1 MSYQKSRA
9 RSPIQNLDFSKIVN
23 DKKIML
29 IVALCLLVFV
39 SAAIAIGYFYNRYEY
54 VAIPPT
60 AEYVPDELLVSY
72 KDGKAPH
79 QISEPEKAELDE
91 QLRVLGVISQEKAY
105 VDISEGELSRS
116 YLLKLE
122 NGLDIVTLQDE
133 LSDINGIVS
142 SQPNFIY
149 RPFITPNDPQ
159 YGSLWGMPTINAPTA
174 WDTSTGSNSV
184 VVGVLDTGLDMSH
197 PDLVGV
203 GVNPHNAISGSSNV
217 SDSVGHGTHV
227 SGTIGAVG
235 NNGIG
240 VAGVN
245 WNVSIMPIQVCS
257 SNGCP
262 QVAIVNG
269 IYKAADSG
277 ARVINMSLGTSAP
290 GVDTCSPSQD
300 THKAIQYAIS
310 KGVTVVVAAGNDSR
324 DASQVAPASCQGV
337 ITVGASTQGDGMANF
352 TNFGSTVEISAPGVG
367 IVSTVPGGGYKA
379 LNGTSMASPHVAGA
393 AALLLSVNPS
403 LSPQQVSDCLVS
415 NADTTGVSSS
425 IGPRLNIGNTIA
437 NCAGTA
443 GPIPTPTPNLLSTP
457 TPPTTARFYISGRV
471 FQDNNGDGVYN
482 SGDLGLGG
490 ETLTLSGNFSD
501 TATTLTDGTYIFD
514 NLFEGNFNVTFQN
527 SSRDGINLTQN
538 SPAVILNFIVTKDLA
553 NPTPTIIAGQPI
565 APVTPTPT
573 QVPPVGGGATR
584 APTPT
589 PPTLYICEF
598 DPNCSQGHS
607 NIQLC
612 PLVCRQK

>member
-1 MSYQKSRA
+1 MSYQRSKA
-9 RSPIQNLDFSKIVN
+9 RSLIPNLDFSKIVS
-23 DKKIML
+23 DRKIML

-39 SAAIAIGYFYNRYEY
+39 SAVVAIGYFYNRHEY
-54 VAIPPT
+54 IAIPPT

-79 QISEPEKAELDE
+79 QINESEKLKLDE
-91 QLRVLGVISQEKAY
+91 KLKTLGVVSQEKAY
-105 VDISEGELSRS
+105 PDITEGDLSRS

-122 NGLDIVTLQDE
+122 SGLDIVTLQGQ

-149 RPFITPNDPQ
+149 QLFATPNDPQ
-159 YGSLWGMPTINAPTA
+159 YGSLWGMPAINAPTA

-184 VVGVLDTGLDMSH
+184 VVGVLDTGLDMNH
-197 PDLVGV
+197 PDLAGV
-203 GVNPHNAISGSSNV
+203 GVSPYSAMTGGSGV
-217 SDSVGHGTHV
+217 TDYVGHGTHV
-227 SGTIGAVG
+227 AGTIGAVG

-257 SNGCP
+257 SGGCP
-262 QVAIVNG
+262 QVAIING

-277 ARVINMSLGTSAP
+277 VRVINMSLGTSAP
-290 GVDTCSPSQD
+290 GVDTCPPTQD
-300 THKAIQYAIS
+300 TYKAIQYAIS
-310 KGVTVVVAAGNDSR
+310 KGVTVVVAAGNDAR
-324 DASQVAPASCQGV
+324 DASQVAPASCPGV
-337 ITVGASTQGDGMANF
+337 ITVGASTPGDGKAGF
-352 TNFGSTVEISAPGVG
+352 SNFGSTVEISAPGVE
-367 IVSTVPGGGYKA
+367 IVSTIPGGGYKS
-379 LNGTSMASPHVAGA
+379 LQGTSMASPHVAGA

-415 NADTTGVSSS
+415 NADPTSASSL
-425 IGPRLNIGNTIA
+425 IGPRLNIANAIA
-437 NCAGTA
+437 NCAGVA
-443 GPIPTPTPNLLSTP
+443 GPIPTATPNPLVSP

-471 FQDNNGDGVYN
+471 FQDNNGDGTYN

-501 TATTLTDGTYIFD
+501 TTTTLTDGTYIFD
-514 NLFEGNFNVTFQN
+514 NLFEGIFNVAFQT
-527 SSRDGINLTQN
+527 SSRDGINLTQT
-538 SPAVILNFIVTKDLA
+538 SPAAILNFIVTKDLA
-553 NPTPTIIAGQPI
+553 NPTPTVVAGQPI
-565 APVTPTPT
+565 APITPTPT

-589 PPTLYICEF
+589 PPTLYVCEF
-598 DPNCSQGHS
+598 DPKCGQGHS